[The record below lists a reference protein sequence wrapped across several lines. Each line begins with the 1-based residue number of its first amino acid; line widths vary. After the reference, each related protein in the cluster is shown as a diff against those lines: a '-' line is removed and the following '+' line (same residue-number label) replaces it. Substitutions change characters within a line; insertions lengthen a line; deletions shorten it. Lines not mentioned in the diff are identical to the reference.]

1 LPRTPQEEVLCGLFA
16 EVLGVEGV
24 GIEDDFFALGG
35 HSLLATR
42 LISRIRSSLDVELS
56 IRSLF
61 EAPTV
66 GALAK
71 HLGSGHSI
79 RSDLEPLLPIRPKG
93 RMHPLFCIHH
103 AGGFSWPYS
112 RLITHL
118 PSDYPIYGL
127 QARNLSQ
134 PTVLPRTVE
143 EVVADYLSL
152 IREVQPVGPYH
163 LLGWSFGGLV
173 AHAIATHLQSLGEE
187 VALLALLDSYPSH
200 WQESPRL
207 ADEEPNKE
215 VLFAGVADPIQTM
228 VDALR
233 QDGHLVS
240 VLKEHHYE
248 AIMDGYKNSVQLMQ
262 TFLPQRFRGDIL
274 LFVATQGEPKP
285 SHEIWTPYVDGEVK
299 VHRIDCAHE
308 TMMDPG
314 PAEAIG
320 RVLTAELD
328 TWRTTHGIR
337 FRRRPI

>member
-1 LPRTPQEEVLCGLFA
+1 MQ
-16 EVLGVEGV
+16 
-24 GIEDDFFALGG
+24 
-35 HSLLATR
+35 
-42 LISRIRSSLDVELS
+42 
-56 IRSLF
+56 
-61 EAPTV
+61 
-66 GALAK
+66 
-71 HLGSGHSI
+71 
-79 RSDLEPLLPIRPKG
+79 
-93 RMHPLFCIHH
+93 PLFCIHH

-118 PSDYPIYGL
+118 PPDYPIYGL

-134 PTVLPRTVE
+134 PNVLPRTIE
-143 EVVADYLSL
+143 EAVLDYLSL

-187 VALLALLDSYPSH
+187 VALLALLDSYPSD

-207 ADEEPNKE
+207 GQEEPAKE

-248 AIMDGYKNSVQLMQ
+248 AIMNGYKNSVRLMQ

-285 SHEIWTPYVDGEVK
+285 SHEIWTPYVDGQVK
-299 VHRIDCAHE
+299 VHRIDCTHE
-308 TMMDPG
+308 TMMDPV
-314 PAEAIG
+314 PAAAIG
-320 RVLTAELD
+320 RVLKAELD
-328 TWRTTHGIR
+328 GWRATHEMR